1 MSESRNWLIIGH
13 YGGSNTG
20 DEAMLYGL
28 LSAVPACRRP
38 QIIVATRDWEKEL
51 PLNQQ
56 GITLIAPQVKPILA
70 HLKMAEGLI
79 LGGGTHFHDDYV
91 GLRYWRHYRYMARF
105 VILNLIAKLLGKK
118 VLWLGMGWGPIAR
131 KPTRWLTN
139 VGAALCDAITV
150 RESASLAETG
160 ELHKQGKVRLS
171 FDLAALLKI
180 EQQPLAER
188 ANLLGVSI
196 MSMKDLKHAGEILT
210 ELYLKRLAQALQQR
224 LSADPSLHI
233 RIFMIRGGERE
244 SDVKVSEQLYELLA
258 LQDVNRVQLIPYHP
272 DPLVI
277 IKQMSECRAFIATR
291 FHAGLLSYLCG
302 CRLLFLA
309 YHRKVA
315 DLADEIGLHG
325 DAVLPVSTELP
336 PEILYERVEQL
347 VTATE
352 WYKPSLGTDEA
363 VRRAN
368 ESIAIWRDIGEILT

>member
-1 MSESRNWLIIGH
+1 MSESRSWLIIGH

-28 LSAVPACRRP
+28 LSAVPVCQRHR
-38 QIIVATRDWEKEL
+38 IVVATRNWEEEWL
-51 PLNQQ
+51 LHHQ
-56 GITLIAPQVKPILA
+56 GITLIAPQLKPILA
-70 HLKMAEGLI
+70 HLKAAEGII

-91 GLRYWRHYRYMARF
+91 GLRYWRHYRYMTRF
-105 VILNLIAKLLGKK
+105 VVLNLIAKLLGKR

-131 KPTRWLTN
+131 KPTRWLTE

-150 RESASLAETG
+150 RESASLAEAS
-160 ELHKQGKVRLS
+160 ELHRKGKVHLS

-188 ANLLGVSI
+188 PNLLGVSI
-196 MSMKDLKHAGEILT
+196 MSMKDLKHAGEMIT
-210 ELYLKRLAQALQQR
+210 EIYLEGLNQALQQR
-224 LSADPSLHI
+224 LRADPSLHV

-244 SDVKVSEQLYELLA
+244 SDVEVSQHLYKQLAHQYG
-258 LQDVNRVQLIPYHP
+258 QRIQLIPYHP
-272 DPLVI
+272 DPLRI
-277 IKQMSECRAFIATR
+277 IKQISECRAFIATR

-315 DLADEIGLHG
+315 DLADEIGLHRN
-325 DAVLPVSTELP
+325 AVLPVSADVR
-336 PEILYERVEQL
+336 PEVLYERVERL

-352 WYKPSLGTDEA
+352 WHEPTLGTDEA
-363 VRRAN
+363 IRRAH
-368 ESIAIWRDIGEILT
+368 ESIAIWREWGGLLT